1 MAGKRDD
8 RTMVSTDISVII
20 PMRNLE
26 QEIAGIV
33 RSVAGQ
39 IADLQVEYII
49 VDMGST
55 DHGVLEALS
64 VIKESK
70 LRGYVVQ
77 NGNGTTGAAFNTG
90 IYKAAGEYITFLFP
104 RRLYRDFISG
114 YYQDAR
120 KTDAD
125 IVFGVPTGERFFCGT
140 GPAKI
145 CEGSEVAQNL
155 LHSSYGIDIG
165 AVLLRRN
172 FLLENRILFTEGCA
186 YGYAEEF
193 ILRALLYTSRAV
205 ESPTLVIR
213 DKIYQ
218 VRGSNTKTIGVQC
231 FERIEALKRVYS
243 VIQARHGK
251 NHKLA
256 ACFLQEK
263 MPDAVL
269 SCIDSLLD
277 EGTGYNAIRSML
289 RLKGYEKFLIA
300 GKHSG
305 HRLRKAIVT
314 WKMIPWMYKSRNK
327 G

>member
-1 MAGKRDD
+1 MIGRMA
-8 RTMVSTDISVII
+8 SADISVII

-33 RSVAGQ
+33 RSVADQ
-39 IADLQVEYII
+39 VPDLQVEYII
-49 VDMGST
+49 VDMGSS
-55 DHGVLEALS
+55 DRGVLEALS

-77 NGNGTTGAAFNTG
+77 NGTGTIGAAFNTG

-104 RRLYRDFISG
+104 RRLYRDFIAG

-120 KTDAD
+120 QTDAD
-125 IVFGVPTGERFFCGT
+125 MVFGIPGGEHFFCGT

-145 CEGSEVAQNL
+145 CEGREVALKL
-155 LHSSYGIDIG
+155 LHSSYGIDMG
-165 AVLLRRN
+165 AVLLRRS
-172 FLLENRILFTEGCA
+172 FLLENRILFAEDCA

-205 ESPTLVIR
+205 ESPTPVMR

-218 VRGSNTKTIGVQC
+218 VKGYHPKTVGVQC

-251 NHKLA
+251 DHKLVT
-256 ACFLQEK
+256 CFLQEK

-269 SCIDSLLD
+269 SCVDSLLN
-277 EGTGYNAIRSML
+277 EGVGYNAIRGML
-289 RLKGYEKFLIA
+289 RLKGYEKFLVA

-305 HRLRKAIVT
+305 HRLRKAIIT
-314 WKMIPWMYKSRNK
+314 WKLMPWMYKSRNK